1 MITCQNN
8 GTCNFNSSSTVYIC
22 QCVNNFYGPNCQY
35 QPLNSKTFINST
47 ILTQELGVSLMNLIG
62 IKSNSAIT
70 KVYQASINGF
80 VANNFHS
87 KVYGIKGSLFVIKS
101 TNGNVFGGFTK
112 ISLGLLPEGWY
123 SDPSSFLFSLI
134 NQQNYPCKLN
144 PKDNNAQIVPASK
157 NYIVAFGSSNST
169 ASGSD
174 IAIYDESNSQIQS
187 YSNLGFAYQLPQNIT
202 IDTKFFFAG
211 SYNFQTLEIEVY
223 TGNNFYQK
231 NSQI

>member
-1 MITCQNN
+1 M
-8 GTCNFNSSSTVYIC
+8 NST
-22 QCVNNFYGPNCQY
+22 
-35 QPLNSKTFINST
+35 TFINST

-80 VANNFHS
+80 GAKDFHS
-87 KVYGIKGSLFVIKS
+87 KVGGIAGTLTVIKS
-101 TNGNVFGGFTK
+101 TNGNIFGGFTK
-112 ISLGLLPEGWY
+112 INWGLLPVGY
-123 SDPSSFLFSLI
+123 FLDSSAFIFSLI

-144 PKDNNAQIVPASK
+144 VLSTTSYSIYTGPSIWGPVFGNTYSKDI
-157 NYIVAFGSSNST
+157 G
-169 ASGSD
+169 
-174 IAIYDESNSQIQS
+174 IYDQSNSQIQS
-187 YSNLGFAYQLPQNIT
+187 SSNLGFAYQLPQNIT
-202 IDTKFFFAG
+202 IDTKSFFAG